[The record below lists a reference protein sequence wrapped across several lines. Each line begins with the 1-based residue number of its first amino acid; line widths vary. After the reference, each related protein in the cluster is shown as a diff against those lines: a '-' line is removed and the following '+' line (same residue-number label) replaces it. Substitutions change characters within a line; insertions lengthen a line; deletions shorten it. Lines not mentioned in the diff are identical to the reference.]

1 MIHATTRLFPLWAIL
16 ASLLA
21 WAWPAPFVALK
32 PAIPWLLAL
41 IMFSMGLTL
50 RPENFAE
57 ALRRP
62 GLIGLGLLLQFSVM
76 PLLAWLIGGWLGLS
90 SGLLAGL
97 VLVGASPGGTAS
109 NVITFLARGDVALSI
124 TLTACSTLLAV
135 VATPG
140 LTLLYAGHAVEVPA
154 WAMLRS
160 VALIVLL
167 PVLGGVFL
175 NTLFGRWLGG
185 LKPALPLVAVIA
197 ICTIIGIV
205 VGLNAGRITRIGAAL
220 ALAVVLHNAG
230 GLLLGY
236 LVPRLLGQPPR
247 IARTLAIET
256 GMQNSGLA
264 VALAVKYFG
273 PAAAL
278 PGALFS
284 LWHNLSGALLASLWR
299 RGR

>member
-1 MIHATTRLFPLWAIL
+1 MIQKSTRLFPLWALLVSL
-16 ASLLA
+16 AA
-21 WAWPAPFVALK
+21 WAWPASFVAMK
-32 PAIPWLLAL
+32 PAIVWLLAV

-50 RPENFAE
+50 RPEDFGE

-62 GLIGLGLLLQFSVM
+62 KLIGLGLLLQFSVM
-76 PLLAWLIGGWLGLS
+76 PLLAWLIAGGLGLPAT
-90 SGLLAGL
+90 LLAGL

-140 LTLLYAGHAVEVPA
+140 LTLLYAGHAVPVPA
-154 WAMLRS
+154 WQMLRS
-160 VALIVLL
+160 VALVVLL
-167 PVLGGVFL
+167 PVLGGVLL
-175 NTLFGRWLGG
+175 NTLLGRWLEGV
-185 LKPALPLVAVIA
+185 KHALPLVAVAA

-205 VGLNAGRITRIGAAL
+205 VGLNAGRLEQIGVAL
-220 ALAVVLHNAG
+220 AAAVVLHNGG
-230 GLLLGY
+230 GLLVGY
-236 LVPRLLGQPPR
+236 LVPRLMGQPPR
-247 IARTLAIET
+247 VARTLAIET

-273 PAAAL
+273 AAAAL

-284 LWHNLSGALLASLWR
+284 LWHNLSGSLLAGWWR
-299 RGR
+299 RR